1 MIEVDFETT
10 FSPGRAPRSLARNG
24 NGSGGKS
31 ASRAS
36 VQSPVRVAARFSSEA
51 RILALFGRSGSG
63 KSTVINVVAGLLRA
77 DRGVVRVDGETL
89 LDTARGVAVPI
100 ERRGVG
106 YVFQD
111 GLLFPHMTVRQ
122 NLMYGA
128 SRGGPMHAPPSGAS
142 SASGVPFA
150 QVVSLLGLER
160 LLEQRAPTLS
170 GGEKQRVAIGR
181 ALLSRPRLLLMD
193 EPLASLDS
201 GRRGEILRL
210 IERVRDEFAV
220 RIVYV
225 SHSIGEVSRLAD
237 DVVLMNDGAAIAC
250 GRTEDIFNRSELRPY
265 TGRFEGGVLLEAI
278 AVRQDMANFMTTYA
292 FDDGE
297 LVAPGVDTP
306 LGSRVRMRIRA
317 RDVALAT
324 TRPQGLS
331 IRNVLPGV
339 VRAID
344 DRGGAIVEVH
354 VGLILDEGSANAAGG
369 QTPSRELL
377 SRITRQAMIEMG
389 LTVGQPVFAL
399 IKAIAFDKRSMGFT
413 A

>member
-10 FSPGRAPRSLARNG
+10 FSRSRNSRPLVDDSDGPVERPRPQ
-24 NGSGGKS
+24 
-31 ASRAS
+31 
-36 VQSPVRVAARFSSEA
+36 VPVRVAARFQSEA

-77 DRGVVRVDGETL
+77 ERGVVRVDGETL
-89 LDTARGVAVPI
+89 FDTVRGVAVPI
-100 ERRGVG
+100 EQRGVG

-128 SRGGPMHAPPSGAS
+128 SRTGVARTQAVPASGDG
-142 SASGVPFA
+142 GVPFA

-160 LLEQRAPTLS
+160 LLDQRAPTLS

-201 GRRGEILRL
+201 GRRSEILRL

-220 RIVYV
+220 RIIYV

-237 DVVLMNDGAAIAC
+237 EVVLMNDGAAIAC
-250 GRTEDIFNRSELRPY
+250 GRTEDIFNRADLRPY

-278 AVRQDMANFMTTYA
+278 AVRQDGAHFLTTYA
-292 FDDGE
+292 FDGGE
-297 LVAPGVDTP
+297 LVAPGLDTP

-324 TRPQGLS
+324 TRPTGLS
-331 IRNVLPGV
+331 IRNVLPGI
-339 VRAID
+339 VREID

-354 VGLILDEGSANAAGG
+354 VALTREAGPADALASAHAP
-369 QTPSRELL
+369 QRELL
-377 SRITRQAMIEMG
+377 SRISRQAMLEMN
-389 LTVGQPVFAL
+389 LALGQPVFAL

>member
-1 MIEVDFETT
+1 MIEVDFDTT
-10 FSPGRAPRSLARNG
+10 FGGAGRVQANATVTDGRRSPARI
-24 NGSGGKS
+24 S
-31 ASRAS
+31 
-36 VQSPVRVAARFSSEA
+36 ARFTSQA
-51 RILALFGRSGSG
+51 RVLALFGRSGSG
-63 KSTVINVVAGLLRA
+63 KSTVINVVAGLVHA
-77 DRGVVRVDGETL
+77 DRGVVKVDGEIL
-89 LDTARGVAVPI
+89 LDTARGIALPV

-111 GLLFPHMTVRQ
+111 GLLFPHMSVRQ

-128 SRGGPMHAPPSGAS
+128 TRGHRQPVRESGQGS
-142 SASGVPFA
+142 VSFDE
-150 QVVSLLGLER
+150 VVSLLGLER

-201 GRRGEILRL
+201 GRRSEILRL
-210 IERVRDEFAV
+210 IERVRDEFGL
-220 RIVYV
+220 RIIYV

-237 DVVLMNDGAAIAC
+237 DVVLMNEGTAIAC
-250 GRTEDIFNRSELRPY
+250 GSVEDVFSRPDLRPY
-265 TGRFEGGVLLEAI
+265 TGRFEGGVLIEAR
-278 AVRQDMANFMTTYA
+278 AVRQDLAHVMTTYA
-292 FDDGE
+292 FDGGE

-306 LGSRVRMRIRA
+306 VGARVRMRIRA

-324 TRPQGLS
+324 VRPQGLS

-339 VRAID
+339 VRAIE

-354 VGLILDEGSANAAGG
+354 VTVGAETRPESVTTALPE
-369 QTPSRELL
+369 RELL
-377 SRITRQAMIEMG
+377 SRITRQAMLEMN
-389 LTVGQPVFAL
+389 LSAGQPVFAL